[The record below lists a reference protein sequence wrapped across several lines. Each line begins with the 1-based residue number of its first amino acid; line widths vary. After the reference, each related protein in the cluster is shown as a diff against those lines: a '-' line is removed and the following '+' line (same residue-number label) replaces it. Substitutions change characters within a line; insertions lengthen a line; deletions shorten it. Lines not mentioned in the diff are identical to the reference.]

1 LAAPRT
7 AWPWPANDANLR
19 GVKRGDIAQIQVERI
34 DLAGD
39 SVSKLADRTVSCPG
53 LFPGERATVRIESVS
68 RQHPRAF
75 ASLRALEQP
84 HAERRAAPCP
94 NHVERGGACHGCAL
108 MALSE
113 AAQRAAK
120 RDMLAAQFG
129 LAVREV
135 EPAPQ
140 LLGYRYSSKRV
151 ALNVAGELRLGS
163 FAQGS
168 HAPAPMPGCLVDHP
182 RLAAAFDELEREARR
197 LGIEPYDEA
206 RAEGD
211 LRYVWGKTDGDAVIL
226 TLVTARAESQARAL
240 LPCALRSAQGVL
252 ASVQAGQSNALRGG
266 PAELLA
272 GRGEITI
279 ALLDQRIEVGA
290 LGFLQPNPRMAE
302 AAYRALLAPLR
313 DGRPYALAFDLYA
326 GAGVTTRALRERG
339 AEVLACEAFPESAA
353 LLGIEPST
361 AEAFLAHQLAAG
373 RTPDLVIANPP
384 RKGLGA
390 AVTDALQRLGA
401 PALRIMSCGPA
412 GLARDLSALAPAY
425 QLIELRAFDTL
436 PQTPH
441 VELVASLQLTAP
453 AP

>member
-1 LAAPRT
+1 MGPRT
-7 AWPWPANDANLR
+7 ALPAARADATVG

-53 LFPGERATVRIESVS
+53 LFPGERAAVRIESVS

-84 HAERRAAPCP
+84 HPERRAAPCP

-129 LAVREV
+129 LEVREV

-140 LLGYRYSSKRV
+140 ALGYRYSSKRV
-151 ALNVAGELRLGS
+151 ALNVAGELTLGS
-163 FAQGS
+163 YVQGS

-197 LGIEPYDEA
+197 LGIVPYDEA
-206 RAEGD
+206 RAQGD
-211 LRYVWGKTDGDAVIL
+211 LRYVWGKTDGDAVIV
-226 TLVTARAESQARAL
+226 TLVSAQAASRARAL
-240 LPCALRSAQGVL
+240 LPGALRSVEGVL
-252 ASVQAGQSNALRGG
+252 ASVQDSRSNTLRGS

-272 GRGEITI
+272 GRSEIAI
-279 ALLDQRIEVGA
+279 ALLEQRVEVGA

-313 DGRPYALAFDLYA
+313 DGRPCALAFDLYA
-326 GAGVTTRALRERG
+326 GAGITTHALRERG
-339 AEVLACEAFPESAA
+339 VEVLACEAFAESAA

-361 AEAFLAHQLAAG
+361 AEAFLAQQLAAG
-373 RTPDLVIANPP
+373 RRPDLVIANPP

-390 AVTDALQRLGA
+390 AVTAALKGVGA
-401 PALRIMSCGPA
+401 PELRIMSCGPA
-412 GLARDLSALAPAY
+412 GLARDLAALAPVY
-425 QLIELRAFDTL
+425 QLVELRAFDTL
-436 PQTPH
+436 PQTAH
-441 VELVASLQLTAP
+441 VELVAGLRRASADC
-453 AP
+453 